1 MQEQL
6 EQSCMD
12 GFAKSLA
19 VLSGM
24 KPVLTLLIASANFQ
38 SEMHFLFVDS
48 DQITCWKATFWKKSR
63 TSCEELSNAI

>member
-19 VLSGM
+19 VFSGM
-24 KPVLTLLIASANFQ
+24 KPVLTS
-38 SEMHFLFVDS
+38 
-48 DQITCWKATFWKKSR
+48 W
-63 TSCEELSNAI
+63 